1 MHPTPVP
8 GPPDPPL
15 TLTKVP
21 KAFFDRDT
29 ARVARELLGR
39 WMVRRVE
46 GSLRI
51 GRIVETEAYLGPH
64 DRASHSSK
72 GRTPRNRSM
81 FGPPRCSRCGGDDCA
96 QVLDPDAPVITSEGW
111 RVYTLGQ
118 DGERID
124 VTTFADPYPWP
135 IKSIG
140 EPTLDNCPACRGTG
154 EISEFPADDDERL
167 VACPT
172 CGGTGE
178 VYE

>member
-1 MHPTPVP
+1 MIDDVNP
-8 GPPDPPL
+8 G
-15 TLTKVP
+15 
-21 KAFFDRDT
+21 
-29 ARVARELLGR
+29 
-39 WMVRRVE
+39 M
-46 GSLRI
+46 I
-51 GRIVETEAYLGPH
+51 
-64 DRASHSSK
+64 
-72 GRTPRNRSM
+72 RSM
-81 FGPPRCSRCGGDDCA
+81 FGAPRCSRCGGDDCA